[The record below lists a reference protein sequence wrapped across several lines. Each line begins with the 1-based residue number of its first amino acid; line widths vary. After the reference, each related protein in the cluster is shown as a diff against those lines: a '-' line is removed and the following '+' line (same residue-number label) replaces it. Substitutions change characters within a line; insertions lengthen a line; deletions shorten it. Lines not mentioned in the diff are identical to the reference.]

1 MVSPGDLDT
10 SFSGDGKKTI
20 DFGGVDTAN
29 VVLVQPNGRIVVA
42 GGTVKVSTA
51 PSRFCVA
58 RLRSNGVLDTAFGSG
73 GKRVISFGGHGLGES
88 VLGAALQPDGKI
100 VLAGGSDLR
109 AAVARLNPNGSLDT
123 TFSGD
128 GKKTFNWAPGDFSRT
143 QAVLV
148 LPNGKLVVAGFS
160 GPEGGDIQAARLKA
174 NGALDT
180 AFGTGGKAR
189 VDFGGTEFGFAAARQ
204 ADGRIVVAGGSTAG
218 GAVVARLRANGT
230 LDPDFDGDGRLML
243 PGGGEARAVLVQ
255 PDSKIVVTGN
265 PGSQRGDNRHAAEPE
280 RVARHHIRRRWH
292 GDHRL
297 RGRRGTR
304 QRRGAAAGR
313 QDRRRR
319 LRAGRRRRRAPQ
331 RQRIARRHVRRRRKG
346 DRRLRR
352 RHVRPRGRAPAQ
364 RPDRCRRPAV
374 GRRLRGGAP
383 ARLTQASARRQAP
396 PPAQRNGPPE
406 AGSICKHEIM
416 DTCDAIGEFPAG
428 GGAGCSC

>member
-10 SFSGDGKKTI
+10 SFSGDGKRTI
-20 DFGGVDTAN
+20 SFGGVDTAN

-42 GGTVKVSTA
+42 GSTRKVSTA

-58 RLRSNGVLDTAFGSG
+58 RLRSNGTLDTAFGSG
-73 GKRVISFGGHGLGES
+73 GKRVISFGGDSLGES
-88 VLGAALQPDGKI
+88 VFGAALQPDGKI

-160 GPEGGDIQAARLKA
+160 GPEGGDIQAARLKT

-189 VDFGGTEFGFAAARQ
+189 VDFGDTEFGFAAARQ
-204 ADGRIVVAGGSTAG
+204 ADGRIVVAGRSLGS

-265 PGSQRGDNRHAAEPE
+265 PGLSEVTTVTRLNPNGSPDTTFNGDGTATIDFGASGAVLQPDGKIVIAGTAQAGVA
-280 RVARHHIRRRWH
+280 VARLNAN
-292 GDHRL
+292 GSPDA
-297 RGRRGTR
+297 TF
-304 QRRGAAAGR
+304 GAAGKAAVDFGAATSGNAVALQPNGRIVVAG
-313 QDRRRR
+313 
-319 LRAGRRRRRAPQ
+319 Q
-331 RQRIARRHVRRRRKG
+331 RSGG
-346 DRRLRR
+346 DF
-352 RHVRPRGRAPAQ
+352 
-364 RPDRCRRPAV
+364 AV
-374 GRRLRGGAP
+374 
-383 ARLTQASARRQAP
+383 ARLL
-396 PPAQRNGPPE
+396 G
-406 AGSICKHEIM
+406 
-416 DTCDAIGEFPAG
+416 
-428 GGAGCSC
+428 

>member
-10 SFSGDGKKTI
+10 SFSGDGKRTI
-20 DFGGVDTAN
+20 SFGGVDTAN

-42 GGTVKVSTA
+42 GSTRKVSTA

-58 RLRSNGVLDTAFGSG
+58 RLRSNGTLDTAFGSG
-73 GKRVISFGGHGLGES
+73 GKRVISFGGDSLGES
-88 VLGAALQPDGKI
+88 VFGAALQPDGKI

-160 GPEGGDIQAARLKA
+160 GPEGGDIQAARLKT

-189 VDFGGTEFGFAAARQ
+189 VDFGDTEFGFAAARQ
-204 ADGRIVVAGGSTAG
+204 ADGRIVVAGRSLGS

-265 PGSQRGDNRHAAEPE
+265 PGLSEVTTVTRLNPNGSPDTTFNGDGTATIDFGASGAVLQPDGKIVVAGTAQAGVA
-280 RVARHHIRRRWH
+280 VARLNAN
-292 GDHRL
+292 GSPDA
-297 RGRRGTR
+297 TF
-304 QRRGAAAGR
+304 GAAGKAAVDFGAATSCNAVALQPNGRIVVAG
-313 QDRRRR
+313 
-319 LRAGRRRRRAPQ
+319 Q
-331 RQRIARRHVRRRRKG
+331 RSGG
-346 DRRLRR
+346 DF
-352 RHVRPRGRAPAQ
+352 
-364 RPDRCRRPAV
+364 AV
-374 GRRLRGGAP
+374 
-383 ARLTQASARRQAP
+383 ARLL
-396 PPAQRNGPPE
+396 G
-406 AGSICKHEIM
+406 
-416 DTCDAIGEFPAG
+416 
-428 GGAGCSC
+428 

>member
-10 SFSGDGKKTI
+10 SFAGDGKKTI
-20 DFGGVDTAN
+20 SFGGVDAAN
-29 VVLVQPNGRIVVA
+29 AVLVQPNGRIVVA
-42 GGTVKVSTA
+42 GSTAKVSTD

-58 RLRSNGVLDTAFGSG
+58 RLRSNGTLDTAFGSG

-88 VLGAALQPDGKI
+88 VFGAALQPDGKI

-109 AAVARLNPNGSLDT
+109 AAVARLNPSGSLDT

-189 VDFGGTEFGFAAARQ
+189 VDFGDTEFGLAAARQ
-204 ADGRIVVAGGSTAG
+204 ADGRIVVAGRSLAV

-243 PGGGEARAVLVQ
+243 PGGGVARAVLVQ
-255 PDSKIVVTGN
+255 PDSKIVVAGN
-265 PGSQRGDNRHAAEPE
+265 LGLSEVMTVTRLNPNGSPDTTFDGYGTATIDFGPGGEPASSAVLQPDGKIVVVGTAQAGVA
-280 RVARHHIRRRWH
+280 VARLNAS
-292 GDHRL
+292 GSPDA
-297 RGRRGTR
+297 TF
-304 QRRGAAAGR
+304 GAAGKVTVDFGVATFGNAVALQPNGRIVVAG
-313 QDRRRR
+313 
-319 LRAGRRRRRAPQ
+319 Q
-331 RQRIARRHVRRRRKG
+331 RSGG
-346 DRRLRR
+346 DF
-352 RHVRPRGRAPAQ
+352 
-364 RPDRCRRPAV
+364 AV
-374 GRRLRGGAP
+374 
-383 ARLTQASARRQAP
+383 ARLL
-396 PPAQRNGPPE
+396 G
-406 AGSICKHEIM
+406 
-416 DTCDAIGEFPAG
+416 
-428 GGAGCSC
+428 